1 MRAAARAN
9 TNSTEFTDAADIY
22 TDSVALG
29 RDRVTRQ
36 ADEAE
41 RAADEAEHAADEAE
55 RAYRAS
61 ASDQRDGDA
70 IATGE

>member
-22 TDSVALG
+22 TDSVALD

-36 ADEAE
+36 
-41 RAADEAEHAADEAE
+41 ADEAE